1 MHQRAAHK
9 VQGVKSWPRWSVPGV
24 TFFYGEL
31 NPKTRKLIYTNA
43 GHFPPVIMRK
53 SGEIIELKHG
63 GTVLGFIK
71 NITYAES
78 EIELFPGDIAL
89 FYTDGLIEARNRDDE
104 FFELSRVI
112 KIIQQNSNLNAVDI
126 KNKLISE
133 IYQFS
138 GLSRTEDDLT
148 FILMK
153 VE

>member
-1 MHQRAAHK
+1 
-9 VQGVKSWPRWSVPGV
+9 
-24 TFFYGEL
+24 
-31 NPKTRKLIYTNA
+31 
-43 GHFPPVIMRK
+43 MRK

-71 NITYAES
+71 NIPYSES

-104 FFELSRVI
+104 FFELSKVI
-112 KIIQQNSNLNAVDI
+112 KIIQQNSDFNAVEL

-138 GLSRTEDDLT
+138 GLNRTEDDLT